1 MMLWAVKLKVTDHQC
16 SVPLGFSGKTSRSSS
31 VSGMFLIADRFMTA
45 FRSWGPYAVGKN
57 FSISD
62 VATMCVRRATGL
74 CAGTPVLA
82 EVANSARI
90 AR

>member
-1 MMLWAVKLKVTDHQC
+1 MMLWSAKLKVTDHQC
-16 SVPLGFSGKTSRSSS
+16 SVPLGFSGKTRRSSS

-57 FSISD
+57 LRING
-62 VATMCVRRATGL
+62 VATICVRRATGL
-74 CAGTPVLA
+74 CACTPVLA
-82 EVANSARI
+82 EAANSARI